1 MFYGVTRFHL
11 VVLLTNLSAGLLN
24 SQLIFAIFSNYAPK
38 WQCGLFKTKKT
49 FAGNLN
55 IFPNKKNFMVAD
67 QYGYRE
73 FGWLCS
79 DDAYM
84 MSTFSQVQFVGV
96 LIGKTLKLY
105 LCRQFGSMSACR
117 FANSWQVLHLV
128 RFLLGLCIG
137 GCLVTVG
144 TFITELLLPDQ
155 RMLLRGVFNW
165 GVVRLILTIVCM
177 LVPEWRSASIV
188 NAMFVLPAIVSII
201 FIFPESPTWLH
212 SKTFCEMWST
222 PGLFRRLGVLWLMWF
237 MAAYSSYSNDL
248 NSNTISGNLS
258 LNVLFLSILLQ
269 ILLAIDTWLPMF
281 SRRRLHHG
289 AQFVVCMCFLTMFLI
304 QGVGVLLVNLIGC
317 VFIEYTWDA
326 CFLCAVESLETPCR
340 ASGTGSCSLTA
351 RIGAISTPFLTYM
364 NSFWPP
370 SVYFSVFVLGSINL
384 IVSYMFLIE
393 TKGVNLD
400 DVNILSAEFAEMDD
414 FSSKHKPPVETDVS
428 PIQCYE

>member
-1 MFYGVTRFHL
+1 
-11 VVLLTNLSAGLLN
+11 
-24 SQLIFAIFSNYAPK
+24 
-38 WQCGLFKTKKT
+38 
-49 FAGNLN
+49 
-55 IFPNKKNFMVAD
+55 
-67 QYGYRE
+67 

-96 LIGKTLKLY
+96 LIGTFLFGTLSDLY
-105 LCRQFGSMSACR
+105 GRKPISITTLTAGFLFNILTGLW

-212 SKTFCEMWST
+212 SKGRIEAMQEAEQYIASFSGKKYEYVGQKNIGDVKTFCEMWST

-237 MAAYSSYSNDL
+237 TAAFSSYSNDL
-248 NSNTISGNLS
+248 NSNTISGNLFVNQILFS
-258 LNVLFLSILLQ
+258 VLIIISKL

-289 AQFVVCMCFLTMFLI
+289 AQFVVCMCFLVLSILTL
-304 QGVGVLLVNLIGC
+304 QQYTGVGVLLVNLIGC

-400 DVNILSAEFAEMDD
+400 DVNI
-414 FSSKHKPPVETDVS
+414 
-428 PIQCYE
+428 